1 MTNINEWINP
11 QIVARPLDEG
21 GYDIAEQTQS
31 KWRIYK
37 NFPYYKVGK
46 FVRYKR
52 SELDAYFEAH
62 QIQGGVQCM

>member
-1 MTNINEWINP
+1 MAYINEWISP
-11 QIVARPLDEG
+11 QGVAKPLDEG
-21 GYDIAEQTQS
+21 GYAVAQQTQS

-52 SELDAYFEAH
+52 SEIDAYFEDH
-62 QIQGGVQCM
+62 QIQGSIS

>member
-1 MTNINEWINP
+1 MTYVNDWMTTKM
-11 QIVARPLDEG
+11 VAKPIEEG
-21 GYDIAEQTQS
+21 GYEIAEQTQS

-37 NFPYYKVGK
+37 NFPYYKVGR

-62 QIQGGVQCM
+62 QIRGGVQ

>member
-1 MTNINEWINP
+1 MAYISEWMTTKM
-11 QIVARPLDEG
+11 VAEAVKTG

-52 SELDAYFEAH
+52 SEIDAYFEEH
-62 QIQGGVQCM
+62 QMNGGAK